1 MIENGLNTNRT
12 SPAKI
17 IALVG
22 IMAASVECA
31 KLALMFLPNIE
42 AVTLLLALY
51 GYIFGIWGVVSA
63 VVFVCIEPM
72 LFGFGS
78 WVVSYFIYW
87 PLVALVFMILGRLRV
102 KNRLILTGTAVLL
115 TFFFGILT
123 SLVDLGLFSGF
134 FENFLERFLI
144 YYARGVYFYIA
155 QIITNLVL
163 FLFLFKPLCKKLAKI
178 KCRFIKSESDP
189 NE

>member
-1 MIENGLNTNRT
+1 MIENGRNTNRT

-87 PLVALVFMILGRLRV
+87 PLVAVVFWLLGRLTFRRV
-102 KNRLILTGTAVLL
+102 LVKAAVATALAVLL
-115 TFFFGILT
+115 TVFFGVLT
-123 SLVDLGLFSGF
+123 SLVDIGLFSGRFDNF
-134 FENFLERFLI
+134 FARFAV
-144 YYARGVYFYIA
+144 YYARGAVFYLL
-155 QIITNLVL
+155 QIGTNAVVFPIL
-163 FLFLFKPLCKKLAKI
+163 FHSMTTKLYKL
-178 KCRFIKSESDP
+178 K
-189 NE
+189 

>member
-1 MIENGLNTNRT
+1 MRGVGKKRSIAYRV
-12 SPAKI
+12 
-17 IALVG
+17 ALVG
-22 IMAASVECA
+22 ICAASLECG
-31 KLALMFLPNIE
+31 KLALAALPNVE
-42 AVTLLLALY
+42 VVTLLTALY
-51 GYIFGIWGVVSA
+51 GYAFGVWGIASA
-63 VVFVCIEPM
+63 VVFVCIEP
-72 LFGFGS
+72 LIYGFGT
-78 WVVSYFIYW
+78 WIISYFIYW
-87 PLVALVFMILGRLRV
+87 PLVALVFMLLGRLRV